1 VSFRYRTPADWVDKF
16 RASYVPVLKSFA
28 KLDVAQQRE
37 LRKELLE
44 LVARFNRGKDGTMVV
59 DAEYL
64 EVVIVRR

>member
-1 VSFRYRTPADWVDKF
+1 
-16 RASYVPVLKSFA
+16 VLKSFA

>member
-1 VSFRYRTPADWVDKF
+1 MDWVDKF
-16 RASYVPVLKSFA
+16 RASYSPVSQTFA
-28 KLDVAQQRE
+28 KLDAAEQRA
-37 LRKELLE
+37 LRRQLLG